1 MSCWLFV
8 SPATRF
14 FAVEVKATRFPSR
27 LMAGQVL
34 LPLPWRPEESTLS
47 RTVVPPTRS
56 RRKTSQVALV
66 SAATRLVACEA
77 KTT

>member
-1 MSCWLFV
+1 
-8 SPATRF
+8 
-14 FAVEVKATRFPSR
+14 
-27 LMAGQVL
+27 MAGQVL